1 MKEPMRILSGYYPIH
16 PSAQFAF
23 IHGGR
28 SGGFL
33 LVVLAIIALAIL
45 AGISFSK
52 SK

>member
-1 MKEPMRILSGYYPIH
+1 MKGPMRILSGWHSLH

-33 LVVLAIIALAIL
+33 VVVLAIIALAIF

>member
-1 MKEPMRILSGYYPIH
+1 MKGPMRILSGWHSLQLP
-16 PSAQFAF
+16 AQFAF

-28 SGGFL
+28 SGAFL

-45 AGISFSK
+45 AGISFAK